1 MCEAGDLVGHKPR
14 VELMVTECREPGEGL
29 VLSPGPRPPS
39 LHVVADV
46 QPCLCR
52 RPPLPVQTA
61 APRPLGPARPAFSPA
76 SRQVEVLIAICSLT
90 SPLLFTA
97 SGYLSFSIMR
107 ILEIFKDYP
116 PAIKVCV
123 VLSEPC
129 GNLVLLPEAVWEE
142 SLEGQVARVSV

>member
-1 MCEAGDLVGHKPR
+1 M
-14 VELMVTECREPGEGL
+14 
-29 VLSPGPRPPS
+29 
-39 LHVVADV
+39 
-46 QPCLCR
+46 
-52 RPPLPVQTA
+52 
-61 APRPLGPARPAFSPA
+61 
-76 SRQVEVLIAICSLT
+76 EVLIAICSLT

-123 VLSEPC
+123 ALSEPC

-142 SLEGQVARVSV
+142 SPKGQVARVSV